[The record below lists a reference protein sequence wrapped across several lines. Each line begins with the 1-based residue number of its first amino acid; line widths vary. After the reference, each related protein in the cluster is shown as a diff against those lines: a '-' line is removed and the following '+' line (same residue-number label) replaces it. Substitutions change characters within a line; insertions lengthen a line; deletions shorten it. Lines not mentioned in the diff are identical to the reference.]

1 MAPTKQKK
9 IQRNIITTTVVAKR
23 EIKHKHPLNYIAR
36 IDMTN
41 KEVNNKGELIY
52 QHTQFWTKSMT
63 VHHLPRTT
71 LNTATAGSGYG
82 RTESLSKDVV
92 LNGSNKAVATYPE

>member
-1 MAPTKQKK
+1 
-9 IQRNIITTTVVAKR
+9 
-23 EIKHKHPLNYIAR
+23 
-36 IDMTN
+36 MTN

-52 QHTQFWTKSMT
+52 QHTQFWNKSMT

-92 LNGSNKAVATYPE
+92 LNGSNIAAATYPE